1 MSFSYTNI
9 YENLYKLSI
18 SMGRILSILQSI
30 YKAEYAEGNT
40 VPKLREQEQN
50 GFEIATIKLL

>member
-1 MSFSYTNI
+1 
-9 YENLYKLSI
+9 
-18 SMGRILSILQSI
+18 MGRILSILQSI